1 MGKKVHPNTSDVA
14 TRSPQSQ
21 EEGACSSEKR
31 QGQERKEILHA
42 VESYVRSMSALM
54 KNQSAI
60 CPGHLMR

>member
-1 MGKKVHPNTSDVA
+1 
-14 TRSPQSQ
+14 
-21 EEGACSSEKR
+21 
-31 QGQERKEILHA
+31 